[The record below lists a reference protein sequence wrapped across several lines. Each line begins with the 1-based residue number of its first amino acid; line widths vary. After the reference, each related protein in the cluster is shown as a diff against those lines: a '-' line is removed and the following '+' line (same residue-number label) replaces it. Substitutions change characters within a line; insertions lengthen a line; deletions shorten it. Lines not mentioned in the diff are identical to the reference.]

1 MRNRIQI
8 DLYCAFIGIQK
19 YAARQFYDNGTPE
32 HLRPFLEAMELFE
45 ALRYGGAKR
54 IADNFEEMA
63 DCGDVDW
70 NKFEGV
76 VACNMTET
84 FKWRREDD

>member
-1 MRNRIQI
+1 MKNQIRI

-45 ALRYGGAKR
+45 VLRYGGAKR

-63 DCGDVDW
+63 DGDVDW
-70 NKFEGV
+70 NKFAKV
-76 VACNMTET
+76 VACNMIET
-84 FKWRREDD
+84 FEWKQEDD